1 MQGIL
6 TAGTVSKVP
15 FAISGAGHR
24 GVDLSSGLE
33 RWARGLMWSEGTPPQ
48 VGSGSNP
55 LSRTHFPSGFAWV
68 RGSGFAKQVGSQWVR
83 AKVGFWPCGFA
94 VGSRQS
100 GFAKVGSSGFANVG
114 SRKVGS
120 RGKHQVGSRVGS
132 QKWVR
137 EWVREKGV
145 SGENVSGGERLAD
158 SGFAS
163 GFAWNPL
170 AFRSGFGQP
179 SCAWGGAMCRPFAAT
194 NGFSMISMWRTWHAV
209 RAPHYR

>member
-1 MQGIL
+1 MGVQGIL
-6 TAGTVSKVP
+6 TAGTVSKCKGRIAPIAAAGTLPSLLVGTP
-15 FAISGAGHR
+15 SRGGTPSVGAG
-24 GVDLSSGLE
+24 SSGVTLTGQ
-33 RWARGLMWSEGTPPQ
+33 WTGTLGQGARWSEPTPPQ

-132 QKWVR
+132 R
-137 EWVREKGV
+137 KGRF
-145 SGENVSGGERLAD
+145 GGERL
-158 SGFAS
+158 
-163 GFAWNPL
+163 
-170 AFRSGFGQP
+170 
-179 SCAWGGAMCRPFAAT
+179 GG
-194 NGFSMISMWRTWHAV
+194 RTS
-209 RAPHYR
+209 RG